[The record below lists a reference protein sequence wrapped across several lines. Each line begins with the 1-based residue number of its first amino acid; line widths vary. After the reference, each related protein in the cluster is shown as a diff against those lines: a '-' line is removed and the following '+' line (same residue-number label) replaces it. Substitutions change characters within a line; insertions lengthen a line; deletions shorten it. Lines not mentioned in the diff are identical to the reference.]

1 MKRDM
6 LTQSHTN
13 AGAASSNE
21 PLDLCLALWKDLIS
35 KPDRALG
42 GRTAR
47 GLAGEGDGYGGD
59 LYDDQLHADMRIA
72 EATDAM
78 INSLPR
84 ISIWA
89 VHYAHSVAT
98 VWNFPNTRPEVA
110 YLDARQDLE
119 KKLRRNPCTAVL
131 F

>member
-6 LTQSHTN
+6 LTQSQSKL
-13 AGAASSNE
+13 GAAGLGD
-21 PLDLCLALWKDLIS
+21 PLDLCLELWKDMMCRSDTDL
-35 KPDRALG
+35 AAH
-42 GRTAR
+42 TMR
-47 GLAGEGDGYGGD
+47 GLAAEGDGYGADVYDAQYKAD
-59 LYDDQLHADMRIA
+59 LRIA

-84 ISIWA
+84 ISVWA
-89 VHYAHSVAT
+89 IHYACSIST
-98 VWNFPNTRPEVA
+98 VWRFPNQKPEVV

-119 KKLRRNPCTAVL
+119 QKLRRNPCTAVL